1 MKRFAVFA
9 IAVVMSVLFAACNNA
24 DDSTVP
30 SKQTSAQSTEN
41 TKSTNSTRET
51 TERTT
56 ERTTRAT
63 EKTTEKTTRERTTE
77 SGTGSTS
84 QENDLFEEGTVSSGS
99 GEGVIDQIEDNMTR

>member
-56 ERTTRAT
+56 RAT
-63 EKTTEKTTRERTTE
+63 EKTTENTTRERTTE